1 MAEEVRISVK
11 DIRDYDIKPTA
22 IVNGFII
29 CLDSDTDKV
38 YKLSI
43 DELKGQPES
52 VVQWNPTTS
61 YDLDFIVEYNSK
73 LWKSEIANNSNN
85 TPSSGSIYWEEV
97 SKSEA
102 NGFGR
107 WSAGV
112 YTIDPTVVIN
122 GNSLYILSNTVS
134 LPYESSDF
142 NAELAAGD
150 WVSIGGNVFNFIDF
164 IEQATP
170 PAQQDYRLFAD
181 ATAVSAT
188 GLNLGTGQIE
198 IEKTDSTDRALSQLF
213 AGGLEEDIPDQ
224 GTGYALKYAF
234 LRGFNTS
241 SWNIKDRI
249 YVDPESPGALTNI
262 EPTAPNYTV
271 LVGTVSFVNATA
283 GIISCETRALTASDT
298 SVNIE
303 GSLNGM
309 ATQTPDVNFVVSGGV
324 IYADVT
330 NKDEPTK
337 NLPFLI
343 GSDLYKLDTLAGGGA
358 GGAARATIPAG
369 TDYENMQ
376 PSTLYIYL
384 NSGVPTLTAA
394 TTEPPIPFVKIGQ
407 QTASNATDTDTDGIF
422 MFRLSNNAVD
432 LKNGVNDGGVGII
445 KDIIEAI
452 REKLGSNWISGQDG
466 TPTVNNTTIKLALSA
481 GIGRQFRR
489 SNIPAFD
496 GNLYRI
502 YNDISNNVTY
512 ATSLNLTD
520 ITQTAGGTTDD
531 LLSNN
536 RFYTIR
542 IFYMLNSDGTV
553 DRVIATRPSGFYT
566 TPEEAISDPNGYAVA
581 VNDTDIEEIIYPVYD
596 LVIGRTGTGGTT
608 ITLEQ
613 LTDRRTKLAQG
624 AGGGGASGGAGTDD
638 KVRISS
644 NDTVNSYLID
654 KVVAGSGVTLATL
667 NPGGNEQLEISAS
680 AGYPPIQ
687 TATAWDG
694 SSYVISMSDSDT
706 FERTINDL
714 TTALTFGVSG
724 ISVDDRIEV
733 LVTIDNKTN
742 NTVAI
747 STITFPADFI
757 FAAYERPTGM
767 AIGEVATLRLE
778 SARKSAKILATW
790 TIDEV

>member
-1 MAEEVRISVK
+1 MNR
-11 DIRDYDIKPTA
+11 
-22 IVNGFII
+22 
-29 CLDSDTDKV
+29 
-38 YKLSI
+38 
-43 DELKGQPES
+43 
-52 VVQWNPTTS
+52 
-61 YDLDFIVEYNSK
+61 
-73 LWKSEIANNSNN
+73 
-85 TPSSGSIYWEEV
+85 
-97 SKSEA
+97 
-102 NGFGR
+102 
-107 WSAGV
+107 
-112 YTIDPTVVIN
+112 
-122 GNSLYILSNTVS
+122 
-134 LPYESSDF
+134 
-142 NAELAAGD
+142 
-150 WVSIGGNVFNFIDF
+150 VFNFIDF

-181 ATAVSAT
+181 ANRKMLAYYRNGNDFLDFIGTTQILPVFNNTGGLLTKGTAVSAT

-213 AGGLEEDIPDQ
+213 VGGLEEDIPDQ

-271 LVGTVSFVNATA
+271 LIGTVSFVNATA

-343 GSDLYKLDTLAGGGA
+343 GSDLYKLDTLTGGGA

-369 TDYENMQ
+369 TDYGNMQ

-394 TTEPPIPFVKIGQ
+394 TTEPSTPFVKIGQ
-407 QTASNATDTDTDGIF
+407 QAASNATDTDTDGIF
-422 MFRLSNNAVD
+422 MFRRSNNAVD
-432 LKNGVNDGGVGII
+432 LKNGVYDGGVGII

-502 YNDISNNVTY
+502 YNDISNN
-512 ATSLNLTD
+512 
-520 ITQTAGGTTDD
+520 
-531 LLSNN
+531 
-536 RFYTIR
+536 
-542 IFYMLNSDGTV
+542 
-553 DRVIATRPSGFYT
+553 
-566 TPEEAISDPNGYAVA
+566 
-581 VNDTDIEEIIYPVYD
+581 
-596 LVIGRTGTGGTT
+596 
-608 ITLEQ
+608 
-613 LTDRRTKLAQG
+613 RR
-624 AGGGGASGGAGTDD
+624 
-638 KVRISS
+638 
-644 NDTVNSYLID
+644 
-654 KVVAGSGVTLATL
+654 
-667 NPGGNEQLEISAS
+667 
-680 AGYPPIQ
+680 
-687 TATAWDG
+687 
-694 SSYVISMSDSDT
+694 
-706 FERTINDL
+706 
-714 TTALTFGVSG
+714 
-724 ISVDDRIEV
+724 
-733 LVTIDNKTN
+733 
-742 NTVAI
+742 
-747 STITFPADFI
+747 
-757 FAAYERPTGM
+757 
-767 AIGEVATLRLE
+767 
-778 SARKSAKILATW
+778 
-790 TIDEV
+790 